1 MADEDPWKQ
10 RFYVYAGA
18 RMLGLATLA
27 AGLAIGFTDL
37 VRPGG
42 WPLVGGV
49 IMALGA
55 IDAFVA
61 PRLLRKKWKKDDGEA

>member
-1 MADEDPWKQ
+1 
-10 RFYVYAGA
+10 
-18 RMLGLATLA
+18 
-27 AGLAIGFTDL
+27 
-37 VRPGG
+37 
-42 WPLVGGV
+42 VGGI